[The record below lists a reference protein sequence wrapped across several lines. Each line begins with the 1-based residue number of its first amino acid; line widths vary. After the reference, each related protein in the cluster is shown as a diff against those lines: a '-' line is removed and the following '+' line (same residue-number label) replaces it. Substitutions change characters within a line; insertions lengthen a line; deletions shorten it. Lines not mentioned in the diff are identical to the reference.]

1 MVYMFLADGFEE
13 SEAIVPLDMLKRGGV
28 DIKTVSITDNNI
40 VNGSHGIAV
49 MTDITVSEMTDEPLE
64 MVILPGGMPGAS
76 NLRSNEAV
84 VKAVTETY
92 NNGGYVAAICAAP
105 YILGELGLLKGKKAV
120 CYPGF
125 EDKCPGAVM
134 LDRQVSVDGN
144 VITGRAMGAACEF
157 GLALAS
163 ALRGKEA
170 ADKVASSAF
179 IM

>member
-105 YILGELGLLKGKKAV
+105 YILGELGLLKGKKAI
-120 CYPGF
+120 CYPSF
-125 EDKCPGAVM
+125 EDRLVGAEVVI
-134 LDRQVSVDGN
+134 DDVVCDGN
-144 VITGRAMGAACEF
+144 VITAIGMGAALKF
-157 GLALAS
+157 GYALVS
-163 ALRGKEA
+163 VLKGN
-170 ADKVASSAF
+170 DVAHKIAKSIF
-179 IM
+179 M

>member
-105 YILGELGLLKGKKAV
+105 YILGELGLLKGKKAI
-120 CYPGF
+120 CYPSF
-125 EDKCPGAVM
+125 EDRLVGAEVVI
-134 LDRQVSVDGN
+134 DDVVCDGN
-144 VITGRAMGAACEF
+144 VITAIGMGAALKF
-157 GLALAS
+157 GYALVS
-163 ALRGKEA
+163 VLKGN
-170 ADKVASSAF
+170 DVAYKIAKSIF
-179 IM
+179 M